1 VASSS
6 SGRLALITGA
16 GSEHGIGFACAR
28 WLAREGYRIAITST
42 TARIEQRAAALP
54 GASAHVADL
63 TDAEAAA
70 GLVSA
75 ASAAH
80 DGAGVDVLV
89 HAAGMVQQGVEAGG
103 EPIADATLAGWRHD
117 IALNLDTAFL
127 TARAVL
133 PGMRARGYGRL
144 VFVSSV
150 TGPLVTAPGAG
161 GYGAAKAGVDGLMRA
176 IALEEGRHG
185 ITANSVAPGWI
196 DTASATD
203 AERAAGLNT
212 PVGRPGTAA
221 EVAAAAAFLASQ
233 GASYVTG
240 SVIVVDGG
248 NTINEVH

>member
-1 VASSS
+1 MAAE
-6 SGRLALITGA
+6 RLALITGA
-16 GSEHGIGFACAR
+16 GSEQGIGFACAR
-28 WLAREGYRIAITST
+28 WLAREGVRVALTST
-42 TARIEQRAAALP
+42 TARIEERAAAIP

-63 TDAEAAA
+63 TDPDAAA
-70 GLVSA
+70 RLVA
-75 ASAAH
+75 DASAAH
-80 DGAGVDVLV
+80 GGVGVDVLV
-89 HAAGMVQQGVEAGG
+89 HAAGMVQQGVTVDGGG
-103 EPIADATLAGWRHD
+103 EVAVGDATVDGWRHD
-117 IALNLDTAFL
+117 LALNLDTAFF

-133 PGMRARGYGRL
+133 PGMRARGHGRI

-176 IALEEGRHG
+176 IALEEGRRG

-212 PVGRPGTAA
+212 PVGRPGTAD
-221 EVAAAAAFLASQ
+221 EVAAAVAFLTSE

>member
-1 VASSS
+1 MA
-6 SGRLALITGA
+6 
-16 GSEHGIGFACAR
+16 
-28 WLAREGYRIAITST
+28 IAST
-42 TARIEQRAAALP
+42 TARIEARARELP

-63 TDAEAAA
+63 TDADAAA
-70 GLVSA
+70 RLVA
-75 ASAAH
+75 EASAAH
-80 DGAGVDVLV
+80 DGAPVDVLV
-89 HAAGMVQQGVEAGG
+89 HAAGMVQQGVEVAGEG
-103 EPIADATLAGWRHD
+103 APVAALGVEAWRRD
-117 IALNLDTAFL
+117 VALNLDTAFF

-133 PGMRARGYGRL
+133 DGMQSRGYGRI

-176 IALEEGRHG
+176 IALEGGRFG
-185 ITANSVAPGWI
+185 VTANSVAPGWI

-203 AERAAGLNT
+203 AERAAGVNT
-212 PVGRPGTAA
+212 PVGRPGTAD
-221 EVAAAAAFLASQ
+221 EVAAAVAFLASP

>member
-1 VASSS
+1 MA
-6 SGRLALITGA
+6 
-16 GSEHGIGFACAR
+16 
-28 WLAREGYRIAITST
+28 IAST
-42 TARIEQRAAALP
+42 TERIEERAAELRRAVD
-54 GASAHVADL
+54 GAAVSAHVADL
-63 TDAEAAA
+63 TDADAAA
-70 GLVSA
+70 RLVRE

-80 DGAGVDVLV
+80 DGAPVDVLV
-89 HAAGMVQQGVEAGG
+89 HAAGMVQQGVAA
-103 EPIADATLAGWRHD
+103 ADAPVAALSVDGWRQD
-117 IALNLDTAFL
+117 LALNLDTAFF

-133 PGMRARGYGRL
+133 DGMQARGYGRI

-176 IALEEGRHG
+176 IALEGGPHG
-185 ITANSVAPGWI
+185 VTANSVAPGWI

-203 AERAAGLNT
+203 AERRAGVNT
-212 PVGRPGTAA
+212 PVGRPGTAD
-221 EVAAAAAFLASQ
+221 EVAAAVAFLASE